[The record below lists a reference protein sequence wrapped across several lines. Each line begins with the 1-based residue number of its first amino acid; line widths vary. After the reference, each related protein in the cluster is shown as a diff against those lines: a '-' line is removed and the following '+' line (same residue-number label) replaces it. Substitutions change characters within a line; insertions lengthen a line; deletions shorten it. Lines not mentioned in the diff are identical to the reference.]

1 MSERLVP
8 AAKYLTYTEAIGL
21 YNALEQVGV
30 VALVKSCGPPSLPF
44 GDGLYYQLQ
53 LQEKDLIPAQPVLN
67 EFIQQQANISQ
78 ETQTCPNCGS
88 LQVWP
93 QRNLSWWK
101 KVLYAGTTVYQCT
114 GCSHSFFA

>member
-21 YNALEQVGV
+21 YNALANVGV

-53 LQEKDLIPAQPVLN
+53 VQEKDLETAQPVLA
-67 EFIQQQANISQ
+67 EFSQKQAQISV
-78 ETQTCPNCGS
+78 EPHFCPNCGS
-88 LQVWP
+88 AYVWP
-93 QRNLSWWK
+93 ERNLSWWK
-101 KVLYAGTTVYQCT
+101 KVIYAGTTVFKCHDC
-114 GCSHSFFA
+114 GHSFFA